1 MNGYAYRLIVTKRGG
16 RVGRRQA
23 MRGRTDFLSLMVP
36 GSVLALALAVVLG
49 DLSHLLEEGGWY
61 AVLGQFLAVAT
72 TLIMIAIGGVVVVAL
87 LALPF
92 LFCFSIYQ
100 ELHRPIGPLALPDRT
115 AGAARPA
122 LSRRQHRL
130 EGGLVVL
137 VVPHRPSFGRRR

>member
-23 MRGRTDFLSLMVP
+23 MRGRTDFLSLIVP
-36 GSVLALALAVVLG
+36 GSVLVLALAVVLG

-72 TLIMIAIGGVVVVAL
+72 TLIMIAIGGVVVVTL

-100 ELHRPIGPLALPDRT
+100 ELHRPIGPLALRT
-115 AGAARPA
+115 RLYRAANGGWKWAWWCWWYLRGHSAAGG
-122 LSRRQHRL
+122 S
-130 EGGLVVL
+130 
-137 VVPHRPSFGRRR
+137 